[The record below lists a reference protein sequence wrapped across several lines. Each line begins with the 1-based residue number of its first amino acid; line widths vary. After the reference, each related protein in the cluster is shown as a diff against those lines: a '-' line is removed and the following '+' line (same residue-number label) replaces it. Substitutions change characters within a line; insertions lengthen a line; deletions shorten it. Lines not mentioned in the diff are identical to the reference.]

1 MCQDIDFW
9 DTARDIFFGV
19 IDFIQDNPL
28 MVTLVGALVSV
39 FIFYPLKGLIRNKIS
54 TKNKEMKKIE
64 PTASLPEHPIIHPYI
79 PNAITMPAPPI
90 NKEFSYRDDM
100 VDKLYKDIKQNQK
113 LALINGLGGIGKT
126 TVAKALYHRVKDE
139 CEHIAW
145 VEYQHN
151 FKESLLNSFIIF
163 NKVEDTAERYREIE
177 NFLLDAT
184 KDTIIFIDNVSNLD
198 SSGVD
203 FIERLAANVVLTSR
217 LSSIGN
223 FKLFP
228 VDFLSEE
235 QSVKIFYKYY
245 EHDKAREQKEAV
257 HKLVELVKCHTL
269 SVELL
274 ARAANRPGYPLEE
287 YVEKLKEKGFE
298 YPDLSVKASHAANTQ
313 TIAEHLQALFEL
325 VSVND
330 EQKRIL
336 KNFALMPSFEIPAEV
351 EKWLDCKIDDIIE
364 LTKLGWLSVSEI
376 GYEMHPIVKD
386 AILLQYKEVKYE
398 DFKSIIS
405 YMSGNKYVKATDIYT
420 RVHVRL
426 NIAESIMS
434 HLCDFEKEE
443 IGRLFNYIAN
453 VYSNQ
458 GEYAKALKWHYKSLV
473 IKEKVLGLEHPS
485 TATAY
490 NNIALVYSRQGE
502 YANALEWHYKSL
514 VIKEKVL
521 GLEHPS
527 TATTYNNIALVYSRQ
542 GEYANALEWYHKTL
556 IIDEKVLGLEHPDTA
571 ATYNNIADVYSSQ
584 GENAKALE
592 WYQNALAIN
601 EKVLGLEH
609 PSTATTYNNIA
620 SVYSSQGEYA
630 KALEWHQK
638 ALVIREK
645 VLGLEHPDTAIS
657 YNNIADVYSSQ
668 GENAKALEWYQ
679 NALAIKEKVLGLEHP
694 STAITY
700 NNIANVYSNQG
711 ENAKA
716 LEWHQKALIIKE
728 KVLGLEHPST
738 AATYNNIALVYSS
751 QGENAKALEWHQKAL
766 IIKEKALGLEHPDTA
781 ITYNNIANVYSN
793 QGDHTKALEWYQ
805 KALAIKEK
813 VLSLED
819 PSIAITYNNIADVYS
834 DQGEYVKALKWYK
847 KALAI
852 GEKVFGLEHPNTI
865 IIKKN
870 IMRVRGLL
878 N

>member
-9 DTARDIFFGV
+9 DTARDIFFSI

-39 FIFYPLKGLIRNKIS
+39 FIFYPLKDLIRNKIS
-54 TKNKEMKKIE
+54 TKSKEMKKIE
-64 PTASLPEHPIIHPYI
+64 PTASLSEHPIIHPYV

-90 NKEFSYRDDM
+90 NEEFSYRDDM
-100 VDKLYKDIKQNQK
+100 VNELYEEIKQNQK

-126 TVAKALYHRVKDE
+126 TVAKALYHRIKDK

-177 NFLLDAT
+177 SFLLNAT

-198 SSGVD
+198 SGGVD

-217 LSSIGN
+217 LSSLGN

-235 QSVKIFYKYY
+235 QSVDIFYKYY

-274 ARAANRPGYPLEE
+274 ARAANRPGYSLEE

-298 YPDLSVKASHAANTQ
+298 YPDLSVKISHAANTQ

-351 EKWLDCKIDDIIE
+351 EKWLDCKIDDIIK

-376 GYEMHPIVKD
+376 GYEMHPIVKE
-386 AILLQYKEVKYE
+386 AILLQYKEVKYD
-398 DFKSIIS
+398 DFKAIIS

-420 RVHVRL
+420 RVHARL
-426 NIAESIMS
+426 NIAESVMS
-434 HLCDFEKEE
+434 HFYDFEKEE
-443 IGRLFNYIAN
+443 IGRLFNNIAN
-453 VYSNQ
+453 VYSKQ
-458 GEYAKALKWHYKSLV
+458 GEYAKALEWNQKSLVIKEKVLGLEHPSTAITYNNIADVYSSQGEYAKALEWNQKSLV

-485 TATAY
+485 TATTY
-490 NNIALVYSRQGE
+490 NNIADVYSSQGE
-502 YANALEWHYKSL
+502 YAKALEWNQKSL

-527 TATTYNNIALVYSRQ
+527 TATTYNNIALVYS
-542 GEYANALEWYHKTL
+542 
-556 IIDEKVLGLEHPDTA
+556 
-571 ATYNNIADVYSSQ
+571 SQ

-592 WYQNALAIN
+592 WY
-601 EKVLGLEH
+601 H
-609 PSTATTYNNIA
+609 
-620 SVYSSQGEYA
+620 
-630 KALEWHQK
+630 K

-645 VLGLEHPDTAIS
+645 VLGLEHPDTATT
-657 YNNIADVYSSQ
+657 YNNIALVYSRQ
-668 GENAKALEWYQ
+668 GENAKALGWYHK
-679 NALAIKEKVLGLEHP
+679 ALIIDERVLGLEHP
-694 STAITY
+694 DTAITY

-716 LEWHQKALIIKE
+716 LEWHHKALVIKEKVLGLEHPDTATTYNNIALVYSRQGENTKALEWYHKALIIKE

-738 AATYNNIALVYSS
+738 AIVYSNIANVYSN
-751 QGENAKALEWHQKAL
+751 QGENAKALEWYQKAL
-766 IIKEKALGLEHPDTA
+766 VISEKVLGLEHPDT
-781 ITYNNIANVYSN
+781 
-793 QGDHTKALEWYQ
+793 
-805 KALAIKEK
+805 
-813 VLSLED
+813 
-819 PSIAITYNNIADVYS
+819 
-834 DQGEYVKALKWYK
+834 
-847 KALAI
+847 
-852 GEKVFGLEHPNTI
+852 I
-865 IIKKN
+865 IINEN
-870 IMRVRGLL
+870 ILMVRDLL
-878 N
+878 R